1 MKRRRDS
8 MKLAAY
14 LGVVVA
20 SILAASFVAVVHAE
34 TPTFRPLT
42 DDTLKAAIAEAQDS
56 KAPMDFAIF
65 RASRQVFR
73 NTEGESVSL
82 DAFLAM
88 MERAPFYVTI
98 LTPYQR
104 VLFMASDAKR
114 RFAEPPAPTAAAV
127 NAEGVVF
134 HVSEGGNFPAADVI
148 EDLVLKQG
156 ERVIRALKKD
166 VTPTGSSSRR
176 AGVPLPNFLRLCR
189 VIRLDGEGQLLDL
202 EIGSQICEER
212 GLTM

>member
-1 MKRRRDS
+1 

-104 VLFMASDAKR
+104 VLFMASDATR

-166 VTPTGSSSRR
+166 VTPTVVQNG
-176 AGVPLPNFLRLCR
+176 AGASKPSASGDFYFSFDSIPAPPFQVVCIGKSGNY
-189 VIRLDGEGQLLDL
+189 VQTVLDDDVAY
-202 EIGSQICEER
+202 IK
-212 GLTM
+212 